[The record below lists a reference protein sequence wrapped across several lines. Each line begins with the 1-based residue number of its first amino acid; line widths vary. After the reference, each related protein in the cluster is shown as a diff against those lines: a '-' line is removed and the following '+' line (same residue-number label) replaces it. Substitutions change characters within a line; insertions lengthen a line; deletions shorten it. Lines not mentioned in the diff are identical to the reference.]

1 MFLHNIKIRSKLFMA
16 FGLFIVLMV
25 VSSALSLFSLDRA
38 NTGMQDIITNDYPTT
53 VKANLL
59 IDNFNDFII
68 AQQLMLLDEEGRWSQ
83 SSQKELS
90 EISQR
95 ISALLDELS
104 RENSHDADSQKIINE
119 IREARQQYLESRFRI
134 LKDIQSNNRQAAIQE
149 MMTRTVQVQKVYKDK
164 VQELIAVQDAQMHEA
179 SVQVKE
185 DFKNN
190 RTLLITLALISIAA
204 GGVMGWYIVRSIT
217 RPLDDAVRFA
227 EAIADGDLT
236 RHITTDYKDE
246 TGVLLQALMAM
257 KTRLLDIVQEVQ
269 NGSESIS
276 TAAAQIVAGNQD
288 LAARTEEQASSVEE
302 TAASMEQITATVK
315 NTADHTSEAT
325 KLSAGAASVVK
336 NNGEMMNQVTQKMR
350 VINDTANRMSDIIN
364 IIDSIAF
371 QTNILALNAAVEA
384 ARAGEHGR
392 GFAVVAGEVRQLAQK
407 SASSA
412 SEIRNLIEDSTS
424 QTQEGMH
431 LVEKASALIN
441 GMVDNVEEMDVI
453 LREIGQASREQ
464 TDGISQINS
473 AIGLIDAATQQ
484 NSCLVEESVAAAASL
499 NEQALHLKELVNV
512 FRVREEDNAARLIQ
526 FGDFQRRAINH
537 ADNAFDLR
545 VVDIAVVYPQI
556 QHGLEVIQRPL
567 HLRIFT

>member
-325 KLSAGAASVVK
+325 KLAGAASVVK

-512 FRVREEDNAARLIQ
+512 FRVREEDTQPA
-526 FGDFQRRAINH
+526 
-537 ADNAFDLR
+537 
-545 VVDIAVVYPQI
+545 
-556 QHGLEVIQRPL
+556 
-567 HLRIFT
+567 

>member
-38 NTGMQDIITNDYPTT
+38 NTGMQNIITNDYPTT

-83 SSQKELS
+83 SSQKELD

-95 ISALLDELS
+95 ITALLDELS
-104 RENSHDADSQKIINE
+104 SNRHDAASQKIITE

-512 FRVREEDNAARLIQ
+512 FRVREEDTQPA
-526 FGDFQRRAINH
+526 
-537 ADNAFDLR
+537 
-545 VVDIAVVYPQI
+545 
-556 QHGLEVIQRPL
+556 
-567 HLRIFT
+567 

>member
-190 RTLLITLALISIAA
+190 RTLLITLALIS
-204 GGVMGWYIVRSIT
+204 VMGWYIVRSIT

-512 FRVREEDNAARLIQ
+512 FRVREEDTQPA
-526 FGDFQRRAINH
+526 
-537 ADNAFDLR
+537 
-545 VVDIAVVYPQI
+545 
-556 QHGLEVIQRPL
+556 
-567 HLRIFT
+567 